1 MRNLQYTIYKVPRW
15 NIWGKAFFILM
26 QSFQIAG
33 YGRVAPLSEAGKGFC
48 LLYAMIGIPL
58 TLIFFTAIVERMMI
72 PTKMFLYFLFRKLGH
87 LYRVFHI
94 QLLHFFIL
102 LIATVLIIFV
112 VPAAI
117 YSALEPKWDFL
128 DSFYYCFISM
138 TTIGLGDY
146 IPGDNPD
153 QKARAVYKLATTG
166 RYPVHIR
173 QKRGIEALRHNSNII
188 MNMYMYIDA
197 NLFN

>member
-1 MRNLQYTIYKVPRW
+1 MMNLQYIIYKVPRW
-15 NIWGKAFFILM
+15 SIWGKAFFIFM
-26 QSFQIAG
+26 RSFQIAG

-173 QKRGIEALRHNSNII
+173 HKRGIEALRHNSNII
-188 MNMYMYIDA
+188 MNMYIDV
-197 NLFN
+197 N